1 MASAYPTSFR
11 ECMNGPVEIMGAAAE
26 AAAWNGHHSES
37 APATRRRSFG
47 PVSTIMQNLYAKMAR
62 APPPPQGASGGL
74 RVWLQRRAGDPLVPF
89 RQSCRIS
96 MPRWRERRRRRRV
109 IVQRTLT
116 PSRLPSAALRSLARI
131 RLGISVSYVI
141 QRVHDSPVEIMDPA
155 AEAAAWNGHHSESA
169 PATRRISLPR
179 WARAPPAQGDH
190 AAHIDAFKAA
200 IGCIEIIAKDPPWHQ
215 RILRH
220 SESAR

>member
-1 MASAYPTSFR
+1 ML
-11 ECMNGPVEIMGAAAE
+11 EKHCLIKGLIHHAAA
-26 AAAWNGHHSES
+26 AGMS
-37 APATRRRSFG
+37 ALDALMSSSPACRQVY
-47 PVSTIMQNLYAKMAR
+47 P
-62 APPPPQGASGGL
+62 SGGL

-116 PSRLPSAALRSLARI
+116 PSRLPSAALRSLERI

-141 QRVHDSPVEIMDPA
+141 QRVHDSPVEIMGPA

-169 PATRRISLPR
+169 PATRRRSFGPVSTIMQNLYAKM
-179 WARAPPAQGDH
+179 ARAPPPPQGDR

-200 IGCIEIIAKDPPWHQ
+200 IGCVEIIGKDPPWHQ

>member
-1 MASAYPTSFR
+1 MPRWR
-11 ECMNGPVEIMGAAAE
+11 ECRLYRVIMQRTLTPSRLSLAALRSLQRIRLGISVSYVIQRVHDSPVEIMGPAAE

-116 PSRLPSAALRSLARI
+116 PSRLPSAALRSLERI

-141 QRVHDSPVEIMDPA
+141 QRVHE
-155 AEAAAWNGHHSESA
+155 
-169 PATRRISLPR
+169 
-179 WARAPPAQGDH
+179 
-190 AAHIDAFKAA
+190 
-200 IGCIEIIAKDPPWHQ
+200 
-215 RILRH
+215 
-220 SESAR
+220 

>member
-1 MASAYPTSFR
+1 MQAGVSLGRFARMAA
-11 ECMNGPVEIMGAAAE
+11 
-26 AAAWNGHHSES
+26 
-37 APATRRRSFG
+37 ATRRRSFG

-116 PSRLPSAALRSLARI
+116 PSRLPSAALRSLERI

-141 QRVHDSPVEIMDPA
+141 QRVHEWPCRDHGRRGRGGCLEWASLRECASDAQEILWSRFDNH
-155 AEAAAWNGHHSESA
+155 AESLCQDGESAAA
-169 PATRRISLPR
+169 AT
-179 WARAPPAQGDH
+179 G
-190 AAHIDAFKAA
+190 
-200 IGCIEIIAKDPPWHQ
+200 
-215 RILRH
+215 
-220 SESAR
+220 

>member
-1 MASAYPTSFR
+1 ML
-11 ECMNGPVEIMGAAAE
+11 EEHCLIDDLIIHHAAA
-26 AAAWNGHHSES
+26 AGMS
-37 APATRRRSFG
+37 ALDALMSSSPACRQVY
-47 PVSTIMQNLYAKMAR
+47 P
-62 APPPPQGASGGL
+62 SGGL

-116 PSRLPSAALRSLARI
+116 PSRLPSAALRSLERI

-141 QRVHDSPVEIMDPA
+141 QRVHEWPCRDHGRRGRGGCLEWASLRECASDAQEILWP
-155 AEAAAWNGHHSESA
+155 WFR
-169 PATRRISLPR
+169 TLCRISLPR

>member
-1 MASAYPTSFR
+1 ML
-11 ECMNGPVEIMGAAAE
+11 EEHCLIDDLIIHHAAA
-26 AAAWNGHHSES
+26 AGMS
-37 APATRRRSFG
+37 ALDALMSSSPACRQVY
-47 PVSTIMQNLYAKMAR
+47 P
-62 APPPPQGASGGL
+62 SGGL

-116 PSRLPSAALRSLARI
+116 PSRLPSAALRSLERI

-141 QRVHDSPVEIMDPA
+141 QRVHEWPCRDHGRRGRGGCLEWASLRECASDAQEILWPRFR
-155 AEAAAWNGHHSESA
+155 
-169 PATRRISLPR
+169 TLCRISLPR
-179 WARAPPAQGDH
+179 WARVPPAQGDH
-190 AAHIDAFKAA
+190 AAHIDAFKAV
-200 IGCIEIIAKDPPWHQ
+200 IGCMEIIAKDPPWHQ

>member
-1 MASAYPTSFR
+1 MALSRSWAPR
-11 ECMNGPVEIMGAAAE
+11 PRRLLGMGI
-26 AAAWNGHHSES
+26 
-37 APATRRRSFG
+37 T
-47 PVSTIMQNLYAKMAR
+47 Q
-62 APPPPQGASGGL
+62 
-74 RVWLQRRAGDPLVPF
+74 RVRQRRAGDPLVPF

-116 PSRLPSAALRSLARI
+116 PSRLPSAALRSLERI

-141 QRVHDSPVEIMDPA
+141 QRVHEWPCRDHGRRGRGGCLEWASLRECASDAQEILWPRFR
-155 AEAAAWNGHHSESA
+155 
-169 PATRRISLPR
+169 TLCRISLPR